1 MIGVQLG
8 LRQGI
13 IAAVFALFA
22 VFPAQAQDALPAPQG
37 DVVLTVSGAIA
48 VTNDG
53 ATATFDRAMLE
64 ALPAETF
71 RTTTIWTEG
80 EQEFT
85 GVPLAALL
93 ERLGVTSG
101 TLVATA
107 INDYSAEMPVADAM
121 QAGPVLAYLQNGAP
135 MSRRGKGPL
144 WIVYPYDANADFQ
157 TEVAYSRSV
166 WQLDRLTVVP

>member
-1 MIGVQLG
+1 MAS
-8 LRQGI
+8 LRLFSAFVAGT
-13 IAAVFALFA
+13 AV
-22 VFPAQAQDALPAPQG
+22 QAQELLGTPDG
-37 DVVLTVSGAIA
+37 DVLLTVSGAIA
-48 VTNDG
+48 VSNDG
-53 ATATFDRAMLE
+53 ETAKFDRAMLE
-64 ALPAETF
+64 SLPAETF

-93 ERLGVTSG
+93 ERLGVNSG

-107 INDYSAEMPVADAM
+107 INDYSAEMPVADAL

-166 WQLDRLTVVP
+166 WQLDRLVVVP